1 AQLRGHR
8 QLVTADPSVETL
20 PPHTPPTWAGGTP
33 SSPLS
38 TSTEFP
44 VTSVL
49 VECYTSS
56 TLCTHVA
63 VSPSSTASTIGPML
77 EGVNL
82 VRCVS
87 GVSSVEYPATPHY
100 PLADATCLKPAMVQG
115 VCAGGK
121 IYAAIGGSLF
131 CVCIHPRRQDSTV
144 TDTGL
149 SCLDTP
155 RVTRDERCLILC
167 TPTGPSVYPL
177 PECQRVGVLPLIE
190 TASGRL
196 VGECASGACLQGVA
210 ETRDGYYRVQDCL
223 WTAIEDVDVESK
235 EDTPMDTPSKV
246 EIQTR
251 KELLDFLRS
260 GTSDSVMV
268 KGLRVDKALAGNTC
282 HDWTFEDCHFS
293 SLVRSRL
300 SECTFHKCSLETAD
314 LSGCIISKCKF
325 KDSPLSHASLEKATL
340 TDTQMQ

>member
-49 VECYTSS
+49 IECYTSS
-56 TLCTHVA
+56 TRCMHVA
-63 VSPSSTASTIGPML
+63 VYPSTRASRIGPML
-77 EGVNL
+77 EGVCQVN
-82 VRCVS
+82 CVS
-87 GVSSVEYPATPHY
+87 GDSCMMHQFKPHRAPADPTS
-100 PLADATCLKPAMVQG
+100 LKPAMVQG

-131 CVCIHPRRQDSTV
+131 CVDIQPRRQDSTV

-155 RVTRDERCLILC
+155 RVTRDEMSLILS
-167 TPTGPSVYPL
+167 TPTGPRVYPL
-177 PECQRVGVLPLIE
+177 PECQRVGALPLIQ

-210 ETRDGYYRVQDCL
+210 GTEDGYYRVQDCL
-223 WTAIEDVDVESK
+223 WTPIEDEDESK
-235 EDTPMDTPSKV
+235 EDTPMDTPSRV
-246 EIQTR
+246 EIQTLER
-251 KELLDFLRS
+251 LLDVLRG
-260 GTSDSVMV
+260 GTSDSVVV
-268 KGLRVDKALAGNTC
+268 KGLRLDAALAGNTC

-300 SECTFHKCSLETAD
+300 SQCTFHKCSLETAD

-325 KDSPLSHASLEKATL
+325 MDCPLSHASLEKATL